1 MSADSW
7 DWSELGAAQA
17 LLSAALG
24 PIPLGRVTQGQL
36 PLVDSILG

>member
-7 DWSELGAAQA
+7 DWSELGARRR

-24 PIPLGRVTQGQL
+24 PIPLRRVTQVQL
-36 PLVDSILG
+36 ALVD